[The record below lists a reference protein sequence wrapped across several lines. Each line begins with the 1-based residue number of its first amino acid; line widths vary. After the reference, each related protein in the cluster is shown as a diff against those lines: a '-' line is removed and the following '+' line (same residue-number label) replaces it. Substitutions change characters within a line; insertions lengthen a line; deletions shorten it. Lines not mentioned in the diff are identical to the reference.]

1 MRSRFMRE
9 YAEVPVAERFSTVVT
24 SAAGYPLDKTYYQ
37 TVKGMVTPM
46 EIMAPGADLIIAS
59 ACSEGM
65 GSGEFVAAQRRLV
78 ERGPERFLEE
88 ISAKRFADI
97 DEWQTE
103 MQLKPMRIGSIQLY
117 SDGLDAS
124 RSGALTGVEMIPSV
138 AAAVEASVARS
149 GDPRVAVIPEGPYV
163 VPVYRPAA

>member
-1 MRSRFMRE
+1 MSA
-9 YAEVPVAERFSTVVT
+9 YAEVPLTERFGTVVT

-46 EIMAPGADLIIAS
+46 AIMAPGADLIIAS

-65 GSGEFVAAQRRLV
+65 GSGEFADAQRRLV
-78 ERGPERFLEE
+78 VHGPERFLEE

-103 MQLKPMRIGSIQLY
+103 MQLKPMRIGRVQLY
-117 SDGLDAS
+117 SDGLDE
-124 RSGALTGVEMIPSV
+124 RERRLTGVELIGSV
-138 AAAVEASVARS
+138 AEAVAASVART
-149 GDPRVAVIPEGPYV
+149 GDHRVAVIPEGPYV